1 MTERDSLIEL
11 LRAIDEDAT
20 TTCPRYSA
28 ESKIDTCKGCQYD
41 KEDGSCDYAAREA
54 DYLLA
59 NGMIVPPCKVGDK
72 VYFNKAEIDEICPAK
87 VIKICNNFYTPSMP
101 LWITIEYESKLI
113 GRQEVEMGSDVF
125 ELLCFPTK
133 ETEQALKGGGEE

>member
-1 MTERDSLIEL
+1 MRDRLIKL
-11 LRAIDEDAT
+11 LNGADLFLRNRAN
-20 TTCPRYSA
+20 A
-28 ESKIDTCKGCQYD
+28 EPAPLNEYD
-41 KEDGSCDYAAREA
+41 IENLKDIAKVCDDAARTLEKA
-54 DYLLA
+54 
-59 NGMIVPPCKVGDK
+59 IIPPCKVGDK
-72 VYFNKAEIDEICPAK
+72 VYFNKAEIDETCPAK

-133 ETEQALKGGGEE
+133 EEAEKALKGGVQE

>member
-1 MTERDSLIEL
+1 MRDRLIEL
-11 LRAIDEDAT
+11 LEEFLDLG
-20 TTCPRYSA
+20 YS
-28 ESKIDTCKGCQYD
+28 S
-41 KEDGSCDYAAREA
+41 SHVA

-59 NGMIVPPCKVGDK
+59 NGVIVPPCKVGDM
-72 VYFNKAEIDEICPAK
+72 VYFNKAEIDETCPAK

-133 ETEQALKGGGEE
+133 EEAEQALKGGVD

>member
-1 MTERDSLIEL
+1 MRDRLIEL
-11 LRAIDEDAT
+11 LKSIPHGIAT
-20 TTCPRYSA
+20 FGDVTENLYIENVMA
-28 ESKIDTCKGCQYD
+28 EH
-41 KEDGSCDYAAREA
+41 
-54 DYLLA
+54 LLA
-59 NGMIVPPCKVGDK
+59 NGVIAPPCKVGDK
-72 VYFNKAEIDEICPAK
+72 VYFYKAEIDETCPAK

-133 ETEQALKGGGEE
+133 EEAEQALKGGEG

>member
-1 MTERDSLIEL
+1 MTTNEWLKIYFARDGTFDK
-11 LRAIDEDAT
+11 DEFIHK
-20 TTCPRYSA
+20 RIV
-28 ESKIDTCKGCQYD
+28 KIMNDWGLNQYIPFHT
-41 KEDGSCDYAAREA
+41 EIAMLA

-59 NGMIVPPCKVGDK
+59 NGVIVPPCKVGDNI
-72 VYFNKAEIDEICPAK
+72 YFNKAETDETCLAK
-87 VIKICNNFYTPSMP
+87 VIKICNNFYTPSIP

-133 ETEQALKGGGEE
+133 EEAEKALEGTKQ